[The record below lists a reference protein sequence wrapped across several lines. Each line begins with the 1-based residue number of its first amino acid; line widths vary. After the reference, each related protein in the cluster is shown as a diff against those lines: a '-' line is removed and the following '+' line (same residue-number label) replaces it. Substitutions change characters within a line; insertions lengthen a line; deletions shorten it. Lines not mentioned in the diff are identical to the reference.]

1 VKNLRAFFLFAVP
14 ATVGIGILFAEPPPG
29 SPPKSGI
36 DPKVLDTTCKPC
48 DDFWRFANGAWL
60 DANPIPPSQSSWGP
74 MGAMNDQNRERLKV
88 ILDQVA
94 SAKAAKGSNDQKL
107 GDLYA
112 ACMDE
117 EKAEKLGFQPIAA
130 DLAAID
136 KIANATELFRFL
148 ERRAIDQP
156 IGPFAIGAAPNV
168 KNTEETIAGVSPSG
182 LSLPERDFYFRD
194 DPRTTK
200 VREEFLGHAARM
212 LSLAGQPGDH
222 AAQAKSVLDFE
233 KSLAQPML
241 TNVARRDP
249 YATFHPIGLPGLSE
263 ATPSIQWKQI
273 LTGLKIPEGTMI
285 NVREPEYMK
294 ALEKSFSSTP
304 LDTWKLWL
312 RWKTISSAAQ
322 YLNKAAFAESFR
334 FNSTVLNG
342 VKEAQPRWKRCVNMM
357 DQALGDALGEKY
369 VAKHF
374 PPAAKAKMMEMVEN
388 IRATLREEL
397 ESATWLNAET
407 RKNAVAKLSTFRPKI
422 GYPDRWRDYKALSIA
437 PGELVANLRRASTF
451 ARQRQLAKIGQPRDR
466 NDWGMTPP
474 TVNAY
479 YSPTQ
484 NEIAFPAGILQPP
497 MFDMDAD
504 DAANYGAAGAV
515 IGHEMGHGF
524 DDQGS
529 KFDAG
534 GNLKNWWTPED
545 RKNFDERAA
554 CFVDQFNTLDVGEGQ
569 RHNGKLVLGE
579 AMGDFGGLTLS
590 YKAYKR
596 SLRGKAEPPSMDGYT
611 ADQRFFLS
619 FARVWGTQ
627 LRPEAIR
634 LRLATDPH
642 PIAKWR
648 AIGTLQNMPEFHKAF
663 GCKQGDFMVRP
674 AEKQCRLW

>member
-1 VKNLRAFFLFAVP
+1 MKTLRAFSFFLWP
-14 ATVGIGILFAEPPPG
+14 ATVGVSLLLAEPPL
-29 SPPKSGI
+29 KSGI
-36 DPKVLDTTCKPC
+36 DPKVLDTNCKPC
-48 DDFWRFANGAWL
+48 DDFWRFANGSWM
-60 DANPIPPSQSSWGP
+60 DANPIPPSQSTWGP

-94 SAKAAKGSNDQKL
+94 VAKAAKGSNDQKL
-107 GDLYA
+107 GDFYQ

-117 EKAEKLGFQPIAA
+117 ERAEKLGFQPIAA

-136 KIANATELFRFL
+136 KISSSVELLRFL
-148 ERRAIDQP
+148 EKRSIEQP
-156 IGPFAIGAAPNV
+156 IGPFAVGASPNV
-168 KNTEETIAGVSPSG
+168 KNTEETIAAVSPSG
-182 LSLPERDFYFRD
+182 LSLPERDFYFRED
-194 DPRTTK
+194 ARTTK
-200 VREEFLGHAARM
+200 VREEFLGHVAR
-212 LSLAGQPGDH
+212 LLALAGQTGDNDAH
-222 AAQAKSVLDFE
+222 AKTILEFE

-249 YATFHPIGLPGLSE
+249 YATYHPIGVTGLAE
-263 ATPSIQWKQI
+263 VTPSIQWKQI
-273 LTGLKIPEGTMI
+273 LSGLQIPEGTPV

-294 ALEKSFSSTP
+294 ALEKNLAATP
-304 LDTWKLWL
+304 LETWKLWL
-312 RWKTISSAAQ
+312 RWKTISGAAQ
-322 YLNKAAFAESFR
+322 FLNKAAFAESFR
-334 FNSTVLNG
+334 FNSTVLTG

-369 VAKHF
+369 VAKYF

-388 IRATLREEL
+388 IRATLKEEL
-397 ESATWLNAET
+397 EAATWLNETT
-407 RKNAVAKLSTFRPKI
+407 RKNAVTKLSTFRPKI
-422 GYPDRWRDYKALSIA
+422 GYPDRWRDYSALQIE
-437 PGELVANLRRASTF
+437 PGELVSNLRRT
-451 ARQRQLAKIGQPRDR
+451 QRFQRSYQLAKIGKPRDR

-529 KFDAG
+529 KFDAE

-554 CFVDQFNTLDVGEGQ
+554 CFVDQFNTLDVGEGL

-579 AMGDFGGLTLS
+579 AMGDFGGLTLA

-596 SLRGKAEPPSMDGYT
+596 SLRGKPAPPAMDGYT
-611 ADQRFFLS
+611 AEQRFFLA

-627 LRPEAIR
+627 LRPEALR

>member
-1 VKNLRAFFLFAVP
+1 MKNLRAFFHFAVP
-14 ATVGIGILFAEPPPG
+14 VTVGISLLFAEPPL
-29 SPPKSGI
+29 KSGI
-36 DPKVLDTTCKPC
+36 DPKVLDTNCKPC

-94 SAKAAKGSNDQKL
+94 MAKAAKGTNDQKL
-107 GDLYA
+107 GDFYA

-117 EKAEKLGFQPIAA
+117 AKAEKLGFQPIAA

-136 KIANATELFRFL
+136 KIGGTSDLFRFL
-148 ERRAIDQP
+148 EKRAVEQP
-156 IGPFAIGAAPNV
+156 IGPFMISSAPNV

-194 DPRTTK
+194 DARTAK
-200 VREEFLGHAARM
+200 VREEFLAHAARL
-212 LSLAGQPGDH
+212 LSLAGQAGDH
-222 AAQAKSVLDFE
+222 AAQARTILEFE

-249 YATFHPIGLPGLSE
+249 YATFHAIGLTGLAE

-273 LTGLKIPEGTMI
+273 LAGLKIPEGTMI

-294 ALEKSFSSTP
+294 ALEKSFGSTP

-312 RWKTISSAAQ
+312 RWKTISGAAQ
-322 YLNKAAFAESFR
+322 FLNKAAFAESFR

-342 VKEAQPRWKRCVNMM
+342 VKEAQPRWKRCVNTM
-357 DQALGDALGEKY
+357 DQTLGDALGEKY

-397 ESATWLNAET
+397 EAATWLNAET

-422 GYPDRWRDYKALSIA
+422 GYPDRWRDYAALNIE
-437 PGELVANLRRASTF
+437 PGELVANMRRASAF
-451 ARQRQLAKIGQPRDR
+451 ARQRQLAKIGKPRDR

-479 YSPTQ
+479 YNPTQ

-529 KFDAG
+529 KFDAD

-554 CFVDQFNTLDVGEGQ
+554 CFVDQFNMLDVGEGQ

-579 AMGDFGGLTLS
+579 AMGDFGGLTLA

-596 SLRGKAEPPSMDGYT
+596 SLRGKPEAPSMDGYT

>member
-1 VKNLRAFFLFAVP
+1 MKNIRAFFLFVLP
-14 ATVGIGILFAEPPPG
+14 ATVGISLLLAEPPL
-29 SPPKSGI
+29 KSGI
-36 DPKVLDTTCKPC
+36 DPKTLDTTCKPC
-48 DDFWRFANGAWL
+48 DDFWRFANGSWM
-60 DANPIPPSQSSWGP
+60 DANPIPASQSSWGP
-74 MGAMNDQNRERLKV
+74 MGAMSDQNRERLKT

-94 SAKAAKGSNDQKL
+94 LAKAAKGSNDQKL
-107 GDLYA
+107 GDLYN

-117 EKAEKLGFQPIAA
+117 ERAEKLGFQPIAP
-130 DLAAID
+130 DFAAID
-136 KIANATELFRFL
+136 KIASPQDLFRFL
-148 ERRAIDQP
+148 EKRAVEQP
-156 IGPFAIGAAPNV
+156 IGPFTVGAAPNV
-168 KNTEETIAGVSPSG
+168 KNTEETIAGVGPSG
-182 LSLPERDFYFRD
+182 LSLPERDYYFRD
-194 DPRTTK
+194 DARTAK
-200 VREEFLGHAARM
+200 IREEFLGYAAR
-212 LSLAGQPGDH
+212 LLALAGQPGDND
-222 AAQAKSVLDFE
+222 ANAKAILEFE
-233 KSLAQPML
+233 KSLAQNML

-249 YATFHPIGLPGLSE
+249 YATFHAIGLAGLSE

-273 LTGLKIPEGTMI
+273 LSGLKIPEGTQI

-294 ALEKSFSSTP
+294 ALEKSFTATP
-304 LDTWKLWL
+304 IDTWKLWL
-312 RWKTISSAAQ
+312 RWKILSGAAQ
-322 YLNKAAFAESFR
+322 VLNKAAFEEGFR
-334 FNSTVLNG
+334 FNSTVLTG
-342 VKEAQPRWKRCVNMM
+342 VKVPQPRWKRCVTMI
-357 DQALGDALGEKY
+357 DQSLGDALGERY
-369 VAKHF
+369 VAKYF

-388 IRATLREEL
+388 IRATLKEEL
-397 ESATWLNAET
+397 EAASWLNAET

-422 GYPDRWRDYKALSIA
+422 GYPDRWRNYAALTIE
-437 PGELVANLRRASTF
+437 PGDLVGNLRRTQAF
-451 ARQRQLAKIGQPRDR
+451 GRRHQLDKIGQPRDR

-484 NEIAFPAGILQPP
+484 NEIAFPAGILQSP

-529 KFDAG
+529 KFDAE

-554 CFVDQFNTLDVGEGQ
+554 CFVDQFNTLDLGEGQ

-579 AMGDFGGLTLS
+579 AMGDFGGLTLA

-596 SLRGKAEPPSMDGYT
+596 SLRGKPAPAVLDGYT
-611 ADQRFFLS
+611 ADQRFFLA
-619 FARVWGTQ
+619 FGRVWGTQ

-674 AEKQCRLW
+674 QEKQCRLW